1 MNMCPLSD
9 LCEIRSIEFLP
20 NSFVIYLYQTN
31 VRPVVTIYV
40 CTWPYTFQNTVTCI
54 FYIAVFY
61 AIREYDIL
69 KFQLCFIN
77 LGALFLSIYKL
88 ICMLILHEFSVNLE
102 ETVTAAW
109 VTVPVWFL
117 YWSTSQMACCI
128 LQDLWISDQSKTF

>member
-1 MNMCPLSD
+1 MSAEWFMWNQIYRIPFLTVLWYTCIRRMFDQLSP
-9 LCEIRSIEFLP
+9 FM
-20 NSFVIYLYQTN
+20 
-31 VRPVVTIYV
+31 YV

-54 FYIAVFY
+54 FYIVVFY